1 MTRKRSTPESVAAA
15 RALRAQ
21 LTDTA
26 PVMEAAAALLAVRP
40 RSVAETSERLSR
52 QGYPAP
58 LVEEVVT
65 RLIEMNYLDDEE
77 FARAWIEARDRARP
91 RGQQGLRQELSHKGV
106 PRDVIDVVLAQREDS
121 AEGGDPDLAA
131 AAALLARKR
140 TSLEREADPRKRR
153 QKAFALLARNG
164 FDPDTCRAA
173 INAELRGE
181 PAEAY
186 VT

>member
-1 MTRKRSTPESVAAA
+1 MAAA
-15 RALRAQ
+15 RELRSQ
-21 LTDTA
+21 LTDPA
-26 PVMEAAAALLAVRP
+26 PVMEAAAALLGLRP
-40 RSVAETSERLSR
+40 RSVAEMSDRLAR

-58 LVEEVVT
+58 LVDDVVT

-77 FARAWIEARDRARP
+77 FARAWIEGRDRARP

-106 PRDVIDVVLAQREDS
+106 PRDVIDFVLAQREDR
-121 AEGGDPDLAA
+121 AEDSDPDLAA

-153 QKAFALLARNG
+153 QKAYALLARNG

-173 INAELRGE
+173 LNAELRAE
-181 PAEAY
+181 SAEAY